1 MANSPTS
8 PCDHVRSPS
17 PYPPTVVPTEGGV
30 SETETVVPSQ
40 GPPTVLPTEGGFSEI
55 ETVVPSP
62 GPPTVVA
69 SEGKVSETETV
80 VDGVTSA
87 LTLLQG
93 LAEEAAAK
101 PAKMGVKKNEKKKK
115 TQKTGHPKKTLS
127 VETPAAEASFLFHS
141 AVLGSKHRGTGRR

>member
-101 PAKMGVKKNEKKKK
+101 PAKMGVKK
-115 TQKTGHPKKTLS
+115 
-127 VETPAAEASFLFHS
+127 
-141 AVLGSKHRGTGRR
+141 